1 MDNTAQVQS
10 FVEDAREILTIS
22 PVPSLPPNSESRS
35 WKMSLYKPSSVKLAK
50 LANRNDLFQN
60 NSDFELLTKAL
71 KYTFFFF
78 YYKENWP
85 GNNE

>member
-1 MDNTAQVQS
+1 
-10 FVEDAREILTIS
+10 
-22 PVPSLPPNSESRS
+22 
-35 WKMSLYKPSSVKLAK
+35 MSLYKPSSVKLAK

-78 YYKENWP
+78 FFTIKKIGQEIMSNK
-85 GNNE
+85 GGEVIVSF